1 MIHTPSECGT
11 PIQKLTCSYVDIR
24 LDLRTKTTEHSQ
36 DLETNSDSPVTAI
49 ASERG
54 PSSVLLASFADGV
67 IKVFDRRLEEEDAVV
82 RSFNEHTNWVQN
94 VRWQPQFGNQ
104 FVSARLVS
112 VSLQLWDG

>member
-1 MIHTPSECGT
+1 M
-11 PIQKLTCSYVDIR
+11 PIQKLSYSYVDIR
-24 LDLRTKTTEHSQ
+24 AHSRTKSTEHAQ

-104 FVSARLVS
+104 FVSARSELVS
-112 VSLQLWDG
+112 LWL